1 MKTKRIMAFFFA
13 LVMVM
18 GCMSLN
24 PIASYAD
31 SNANGDVEIN
41 KSNFPDPNFRK
52 YVKDNFDTNVSDDK
66 LDQTELD
73 RVTEIN
79 LYQRSVSS
87 LQGIEFFKN
96 LTKLDCTDDKLKRLD
111 VSRNPN
117 LTVLECSFNELTK
130 LDVSNNTNLKKLN
143 CDGNKLIRL
152 NVTKNPKLTELF
164 FDGNSLTSLDVS
176 KNKELTKLF
185 CFENK
190 LTSLDLSKN
199 KELTELW
206 CYQNKLTSLDVSH
219 NTQLTKLHCDKN
231 NLTSLDLSKNKE
243 LTELDCSNQ
252 QYDIKVIKGT
262 RKFEYSKFPGQ
273 FDKEKVTSLVGASFA
288 QDALI
293 VNSDDA
299 NKLTYNYNV
308 GYNNTLMNVTLH
320 VTYVDPENVVAD
332 VVAEFVAMYR
342 LYNPYT
348 HEHLFTTD
356 AAEKDN
362 LVTLGWNFE
371 GIPGKVYMHGE
382 KGGVY
387 RLYNPTTGEHHY
399 TTKEDE
405 VAECVKAGWKNE
417 GVKFFSVLDKD
428 KQTVGMVSMYNPY
441 EQKFYHHYTAD
452 ADEIAK
458 MVKAGWIKEEVKWY
472 AAK

>member
-1 MKTKRIMAFFFA
+1 MAFFFA

-73 RVTEIN
+73 RVTVIN
-79 LYQRSVSS
+79 LYQRPVSS

-190 LTSLDLSKN
+190 LIRLNVTKN
-199 KELTELW
+199 TKLTELW
-206 CYQNKLTSLDVSH
+206 CYQNNLTSLDVSK
-219 NTQLTKLHCDKN
+219 NPKLTKLHCHEN

-262 RKFEYSKFPGQ
+262 RKFEYSKFPGR
-273 FDKEKVTSLVGASFA
+273 FDKEKVTSPDGVSFG
-288 QDALI
+288 DEALT
-293 VNSDDA
+293 VNSDNPSVVTYKYKVND
-299 NKLTYNYNV
+299 NKE
-308 GYNNTLMNVTLH
+308 MSVTLH
-320 VTYVDPENVVAD
+320 VTYVEPENVVAD

-356 AAEKDN
+356 KNEYDN
-362 LVTLGWNFE
+362 LVAAGWTGE
-371 GIPGKVYMHGE
+371 ESDGKVAVNQG
-382 KGGVY
+382 KGVY

-405 VAECVKAGWKNE
+405 VADCVKAGWVNE
-417 GVKFFSVLDKD
+417 GVKFHSV
-428 KQTVGMVSMYNPY
+428 QNGTVPVYSMYNPY
-441 EQKFYHHYTAD
+441 EKKFYHHYTAD
-452 ADEIAK
+452 SDEIAK
-458 MVKAGWIKEEVKWY
+458 MVKDGWRKEEVKWY

>member
-79 LYQRSVSS
+79 LYQRPVSS

-152 NVTKNPKLTELF
+152 NVTNNPKLTELF

-199 KELTELW
+199 KELTELD
-206 CYQNKLTSLDVSH
+206 CSKQQYNIAV
-219 NTQLTKLHCDKN
+219 DKN
-231 NLTSLDLSKNKE
+231 
-243 LTELDCSNQ
+243 
-252 QYDIKVIKGT
+252 T
-262 RKFEYSKFPGQ
+262 RKFEYSKFPGR
-273 FDKEKVTSLVGASFA
+273 FDKEKVTSPDGVSFG
-288 QDALI
+288 DEALT
-293 VNSDDA
+293 VNSDNPSVVTYKYKVND
-299 NKLTYNYNV
+299 NKE
-308 GYNNTLMNVTLH
+308 MSVTLH
-320 VTYVDPENVVAD
+320 VTYVEPENVVAD

-362 LVTLGWNFE
+362 LVSLGWNFE
-371 GIPGKVYMHGE
+371 GITGKVYMHGE

-405 VAECVKAGWKNE
+405 LAKCVKAGWKNE
-417 GVKFFSVLDKD
+417 GVKFFSVLDND

-452 ADEIAK
+452 SDEIAK
-458 MVKAGWIKEEVKWY
+458 MVKDGWRKEEVKWY

>member
-79 LYQRSVSS
+79 LYQRPVSS

-152 NVTKNPKLTELF
+152 NVTNNPKLTELF

-199 KELTELW
+199 KELTELR
-206 CYQNKLTSLDVSH
+206 CYQNNLTSLDVSK
-219 NTQLTKLHCDKN
+219 NPKLTKLHCHEN
-231 NLTSLDLSKNKE
+231 NLTSLDLSENKE
-243 LTELDCSNQ
+243 LTELDCSKQ
-252 QYDIKVIKGT
+252 QYNIAVDKNT
-262 RKFEYSKFPGQ
+262 RKFEYSKFPGR
-273 FDKEKVTSLVGASFA
+273 FDKEKVTSPDGVSFG
-288 QDALI
+288 DEALT
-293 VNSDDA
+293 VNSDNPSVVTYKYKVND
-299 NKLTYNYNV
+299 NKE
-308 GYNNTLMNVTLH
+308 MSVTLH
-320 VTYVDPENVVAD
+320 VTYVEPENVVAD

-362 LVTLGWNFE
+362 LVSLGWNFE
-371 GIPGKVYMHGE
+371 GITGKVYMHGE

-405 VAECVKAGWKNE
+405 LAKCVKAGWKNE
-417 GVKFFSVLDKD
+417 GVKFFSVLDND

-452 ADEIAK
+452 SDEIAK
-458 MVKAGWIKEEVKWY
+458 MVKDGWRKEEVKWY